1 MIVVPPKKA
10 HELNMSPPLKQFI
23 QQTYTANL
31 DDYLKSVDA
40 LNQLR
45 NEALFK
51 ANRQE
56 KLSKLMRY
64 YDQLCAIETK
74 LPISENQIRLP
85 FKWADA
91 FEKGSI
97 FGRNSLGYYYYFLKN
112 FIHFYVI
119 IFSFKVLSSSLYE
132 RICVLFNI
140 AACCSDIA
148 STQQLDTEESLKLAA
163 KYYQLATG
171 AFSFIRDNALTA
183 TRSDC
188 TSDLYPDTL
197 GVLIS
202 IMLAQAQEVFYYK
215 AVKDKMKDLT
225 VSKIAAQC
233 SDYYA
238 EAMKAI
244 QSDALKDL
252 QKVLEFFNIKI
263 VKPFS
268 NIIILLRCG
277 FRIYLA
283 NRLYIMPCQ
292 NIIEV
297 NTITMKK
304 RILVKHWLVLV

>member
-1 MIVVPPKKA
+1 MSKMIVVPPKKA
-10 HELNMSPPLKQFI
+10 HELNLTQPLKQFI
-23 QQTYTANL
+23 QQTYTTNL

-51 ANRQE
+51 SNRQE

-97 FGRNSLGYYYYFLKN
+97 FGRGSL
-112 FIHFYVI
+112 
-119 IFSFKVLSSSLYE
+119 VLSSSLYE
-132 RICVLFNI
+132 RLCVLFNI
-140 AACCSDIA
+140 AAACSDIA
-148 STQQLDTEESLKLAA
+148 STQQLDTEDGLKTAA
-163 KYYQLATG
+163 KYYQLAAG

-202 IMLAQAQEVFYYK
+202 IMLAQAQEVFYHK
-215 AVKDKMKDLT
+215 SVKDKMKDLT
-225 VSKIAAQC
+225 VSKIVAQC

-238 EAMKAI
+238 DAMKSI
-244 QSDALKDL
+244 QSDSLKDM
-252 QKVLEFFNIKI
+252 QKVFNKTLINLK
-263 VKPFS
+263 KLNKFS
-268 NIIILLRCG
+268 LKQIDVVNNISR
-277 FRIYLA
+277 
-283 NRLYIMPCQ
+283 
-292 NIIEV
+292 
-297 NTITMKK
+297 
-304 RILVKHWLVLV
+304 

>member
-1 MIVVPPKKA
+1 
-10 HELNMSPPLKQFI
+10 
-23 QQTYTANL
+23 
-31 DDYLKSVDA
+31 
-40 LNQLR
+40 
-45 NEALFK
+45 
-51 ANRQE
+51 
-56 KLSKLMRY
+56 
-64 YDQLCAIETK
+64 
-74 LPISENQIRLP
+74 
-85 FKWADA
+85 
-91 FEKGSI
+91 
-97 FGRNSLGYYYYFLKN
+97 
-112 FIHFYVI
+112 
-119 IFSFKVLSSSLYE
+119 
-132 RICVLFNI
+132 LFNI